1 MLPVFKLFY
10 LNNAGKVVE
19 HTITLGYLQLW
30 EGPLLQ
36 VLPPPPPPTSPMKR
50 EWARSVQHANNDV
63 SIVKEMKNSVG
74 IQETDPQI
82 KDLLA
87 KYKH

>member
-1 MLPVFKLFY
+1 M
-10 LNNAGKVVE
+10 E

-36 VLPPPPPPTSPMKR
+36 VLPPADVSYETER
-50 EWARSVQHANNDV
+50 ARSVQHANNDV
-63 SIVKEMKNSVG
+63 SIVKEMKSSVG
-74 IQETDPQI
+74 IQETYPQI
-82 KDLLA
+82 KGLLA